1 MVDLFHE
8 IKTFYNILKSPKP
21 IPLDKKF
28 SNMILNFTYQLE
40 SHLDDKNFI
49 NFTKDENIK

>member
-28 SNMILNFTYQLE
+28 SNMILNFTY
-40 SHLDDKNFI
+40 
-49 NFTKDENIK
+49 